1 MEIAVILGR
10 KAALVKIAEGDMNLG
25 ARPATAAAPAAHPPA
40 AHPPSA
46 GFSLTLPQPAAPQ
59 GQSFLGG
66 LGQHVGN
73 FLRDPRNMAHLIGAS
88 GQIGQG
94 LLGATGAPGLFALSN
109 LGRGGHELGT
119 ILRGGITPPAQQ
131 GNSP

>member
-10 KAALVKIAEGDMNLG
+10 EAALVKIAEGDMNLG
-25 ARPATAAAPAAHPPA
+25 ARPATAAAPAARPA
-40 AHPPSA
+40 SA

-59 GQSFLGG
+59 GQSLLGG
-66 LGQHVGN
+66 IGQHVGN

-88 GQIGQG
+88 GPIGQG